1 MTSDGRCMHN
11 CIHCIY
17 LTPISQANIAFLPMK
32 LFKRLQDDKDS
43 EFDDGLR
50 SYPRFL
56 NLLGN
61 KLDIVKEG

>member
-1 MTSDGRCMHN
+1 MKVQLDVINT
-11 CIHCIY
+11 
-17 LTPISQANIAFLPMK
+17 ISQANIAFLPMK

-43 EFDDGLR
+43 EFEDGLR

>member
-1 MTSDGRCMHN
+1 MM
-11 CIHCIY
+11 Y

-32 LFKRLQDDKDS
+32 LFKRLQDDKNS
-43 EFDDGLR
+43 EYEDGLR
-50 SYPRFL
+50 NYPRFL